1 MVPLAILLW
10 KHKIAS
16 GDAATSTSSVYY
28 FEPWNTLAA
37 PPIATKDERNR
48 SGRRRVAE
56 RKQSRRAAS
65 MSGEMSFEEGMLKTT
80 ARGGRRV
87 PELEGCSGSG
97 RKGGS
102 RSVMMGREQCRV
114 SNLVLA

>member
-1 MVPLAILLW
+1 
-10 KHKIAS
+10 
-16 GDAATSTSSVYY
+16 
-28 FEPWNTLAA
+28 
-37 PPIATKDERNR
+37 
-48 SGRRRVAE
+48 
-56 RKQSRRAAS
+56 

-102 RSVMMGREQCRV
+102 RSVMMGREECRV